1 MNKRFKMIA
10 AGAMLVF
17 AMNSCAAQMKNVKSA
32 EYAIDGENGN
42 NAERVLEAKGYIDAA
57 YTDPKTSSSSRMW
70 ITRAVVYSR
79 LYNLR
84 SNELLRDV
92 SGRSGYASGYSM
104 MQYFKSA
111 DKKLEQDEEMARL
124 ECVTSFGVLFNESGD
139 FYAERRNFDTMVDY
153 YRVALYLY
161 DQLLKVDTASV
172 NSLAGQKVTRK
183 SIVED
188 LARFASACQNAQL
201 KKEVLRQ
208 LVDEG
213 NKQPIV
219 FDALSRA
226 YLTEGDTVSA
236 EKVVRE
242 GLDRAPGDNN
252 MFMVLVNFYITIN
265 KVSKLMADV
274 SRQIETSPD
283 SKLYFIRGFL
293 LEQDTKYDA
302 AIADY
307 RKAIELDE
315 FNYDANFNL
324 GLAMMKYESKKYY
337 DKMGSANSTAMKQIK
352 ADLAK
357 LFTESRGYLERAAEN
372 KDYTINEQLDI
383 HEALLRCAQELGDES
398 GAATYKEKIEALKA
412 AR

>member
-1 MNKRFKMIA
+1 MIA
-10 AGAMLVF
+10 AGVMLVF
-17 AMNSCAAQMKNVKSA
+17 VMNSCAAQMKNVKSA
-32 EYAIDGENGN
+32 EYAVDGENGN
-42 NAERVLEAKGYIDAA
+42 NAERVLEGKGYIDAA
-57 YTDPKTSSSSRMW
+57 YMDPKTSSSSRMW

-79 LYNLR
+79 VYNMR
-84 SNELLRDV
+84 NNELLKGV
-92 SGRSGYASGYSM
+92 SARAGYISGYSM

-111 DKKLEQDEEMARL
+111 EKKLEQDEEMARI

-139 FYAERRNFDTMVDY
+139 FYAERRNYDTMVDY
-153 YRVALYLY
+153 YRVVLYLY

-188 LARFASACQNAQL
+188 LARFASACENAQL
-201 KKEVLRQ
+201 KKEVLKQ

-226 YLTEGDTVSA
+226 YLAEGDTMTA

-252 MFMVLVNFYITIN
+252 MFNVLVNFYITIN
-265 KVSKLMADV
+265 KVNKLMTDV
-274 SRQIETSPD
+274 SKQIETNPD
-283 SKLYFIRGFL
+283 SKLHFIRGYL
-293 LEQDTKYDA
+293 LEQDGKFDA

-324 GLAMMKYESKKYY
+324 GLALMKYESKKYY
-337 DKMGSANSTAMKQIK
+337 DKMGSANSTVMKQLK

-357 LFTESRGYLERAAEN
+357 LFTDSRAYLERAAEN
-372 KDYTINEQLDI
+372 KDYTVNEQLDI
-383 HEALLRCAQELGDES
+383 HEALLRCAQELNDDAGIAS
-398 GAATYKEKIEALKA
+398 YKEKIEALKA
-412 AR
+412 VR